1 MLGEAKMRAKAKGL
15 PFNLELSDIII
26 PEVCPVLGI
35 PIRGAADR
43 FDYQS
48 ASLDRL
54 IPKLGYVKGN
64 VNVISMRANTV
75 KNNSTY
81 EELEQVY
88 RWVKKK
94 TLSLN
99 KSLSQSRSKPPKP

>member
-15 PFNLELSDIII
+15 PFNLDLSDIVI
-26 PEVCPVLGI
+26 PDVCPVLGI
-35 PIRGAADR
+35 PIRGAVDK

-81 EELEQVY
+81 EELEKVY
-88 RWVKKK
+88 KWVKKK

-99 KSLSQSRSKPPKP
+99 KSLSQSPSKPPKP